1 MPDDATTPTPDGAAP
16 FRLLVVPGVNPAK
29 WLRVWSA
36 RLPDVPL
43 VLVQADADAQA
54 SALAGP
60 DADAGLVRLPVDRD
74 VLSAIPLYTET
85 SVVVVPRDHVV
96 TAADE
101 VTAADLVDETLLVP
115 ADDVLRWAEPPGAP
129 PLVGP
134 PATTAEAVE
143 LVAAGVGVLVVP
155 QSLARLHHRRDVTYR
170 PVTDAPT
177 STVALAWVTDRHDD
191 RVEELIGIVR
201 GRTANSSRGRTG
213 AADEGGPAGPPS
225 PAATGAGRS
234 GARTTGAGGT
244 GRTGAAKAGTG
255 TNATGKSAPGKAA
268 TGKNATGKA
277 ATGKATTGKNAT
289 GKAATGRSSVGD
301 RAAAAARRRGNAAG
315 GTARKGRGGRPR

>member
-1 MPDDATTPTPDGAAP
+1 MPDDAAPAVTP
-16 FRLLVVPGVNPAK
+16 FRLLVVPGANPAK
-29 WLRVWSA
+29 WLRVWSE

-43 VLVQADADAQA
+43 VLVQSEAAAQGDALRAA
-54 SALAGP
+54 

-85 SVVVVPRDHVV
+85 SVVVVPKDHVV

-115 ADDVLRWAEPPGAP
+115 ADDVLAWDALPGTP
-129 PLVGP
+129 PLVGQP
-134 PATTAEAVE
+134 LTTAAAVE

-191 RVEELIGIVR
+191 RVEEMIGIVR
-201 GRTANSSRGRTG
+201 GRTANSSRGRAG
-213 AADEGGPAGPPS
+213 AAEAAAGGPTRGGAGS
-225 PAATGAGRS
+225 SDGGKGSTDTSSAGKSSAGKSSAGRS
-234 GARTTGAGGT
+234 STD
-244 GRTGAAKAGTG
+244 KAGTG
-255 TNATGKSAPGKAA
+255 KAGTSKSGAPRG
-268 TGKNATGKA
+268 
-277 ATGKATTGKNAT
+277 TTA
-289 GKAATGRSSVGD
+289 D
-301 RAAAAARRRGNAAG
+301 RAAAAARRRAGAPDG
-315 GTARKGRGGRPR
+315 GTRKGRGGRPR

>member
-1 MPDDATTPTPDGAAP
+1 MTDDATTPTPDGVLP

-29 WLRVWSA
+29 WLRVWSE

-43 VLVQADADAQA
+43 TLVQSTPGDQG

-60 DADAGLVRLPVDRD
+60 DVDAGLVRLPVDRD
-74 VLSAIPLYTET
+74 ALSAIPLYTET
-85 SVVVVPRDHVV
+85 SVVVVPKDHVV

-115 ADDVLRWAEPPGAP
+115 ADDVLGWDEPPGTA
-129 PLVGP
+129 PLVDP
-134 PATTAEAVE
+134 PATTADAVE

-201 GRTANSSRGRTG
+201 GRTANSSRGRAG
-213 AADEGGPAGPPS
+213 AADEGTRAGGAVGGPAG
-225 PAATGAGRS
+225 TGRS
-234 GARTTGAGGT
+234 GAGTTASGGRGA
-244 GRTGAAKAGTG
+244 GRTGGGKAGGGKAGTSKVAGGRTG
-255 TNATGKSAPGKAA
+255 TSKAGGARSTGATSSTGTSAA
-268 TGKNATGKA
+268 
-277 ATGKATTGKNAT
+277 
-289 GKAATGRSSVGD
+289 GD
-301 RAAAAARRRGNAAG
+301 RAAAAARRRSNAAG
-315 GTARKGRGGRPR
+315 GATRKGRGGRPR